1 MYLVVWCLEQRVRD
15 YEELKVTASRL
26 MRHIQARDDKIARMT
41 QVHNQS
47 TLPPITRH
55 PLFVPTTGRS
65 NLIFLPYLYVI

>member
-1 MYLVVWCLEQRVRD
+1 MHLGVCCVEQRVRD

-41 QVHNQS
+41 QVRSQS
-47 TLPPITRH
+47 PLPPTTRN
-55 PLFVPTTGRS
+55 PPFLPTTGRS